1 MECGVVMGDARY
13 PYRSLNLGQLLQRC
27 IFILLTAIPLLVYTQ
42 QPPVEN
48 PDPEDI
54 LTLGQELVPL
64 NLDSVKQLIRRPQAC
79 VEGKVIVRL
88 MIDENGKY
96 VKHLVLKTPHP
107 MCTEAVEPV
116 LHHLRFT
123 PALMDGQ
130 AVKCWVTIPFKF
142 GFE

>member
-1 MECGVVMGDARY
+1 MVRIALFCILSMGVFSGNAFAQVEESDSPGPMEY
-13 PYRSLNLGQLLQRC
+13 
-27 IFILLTAIPLLVYTQ
+27 I
-42 QPPVEN
+42 
-48 PDPEDI
+48 
-54 LTLGQELVPL
+54 TLEREPVPL
-64 NLDSVKQLIRRPQAC
+64 SLDSVKQLIRRPQAC

-96 VKHLVLKTPHP
+96 VKHLVLKTPQP

-142 GFE
+142 GLE